1 MADRAPGRYKPVGYD
16 CGMEAARD
24 GNWISYFDH
33 TAKVAALRK
42 AASSDYCAGFDAG
55 FAASHENWN
64 AETINRNDQRE
75 MDYLDNQRA
84 AALAA
89 YRATKE
95 AKE

>member
-42 AASSDYCAGFDAG
+42 AADALADVVDHPSYCLMSRGSRTCTCG
-55 FAASHENWN
+55 
-64 AETINRNDQRE
+64 
-75 MDYLDNQRA
+75 LD

-89 YRATKE
+89 YRATKGAE
-95 AKE
+95 